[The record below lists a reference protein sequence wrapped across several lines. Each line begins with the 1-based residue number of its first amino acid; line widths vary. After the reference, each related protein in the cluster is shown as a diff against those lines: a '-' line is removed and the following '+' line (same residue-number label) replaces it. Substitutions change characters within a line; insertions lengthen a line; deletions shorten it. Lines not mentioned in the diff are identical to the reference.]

1 MESLED
7 FLTRSTEILRAHKDE
22 LWAQKNEL
30 FAGCSESIRSHR
42 EGLRKSREELLAG
55 CLESIRAQRD
65 GLLQTRDSLKM
76 RSSELF
82 ASVSE
87 TLIAEGL
94 FLQFISQFISL
105 VLILQKV
112 CSHSSFLSSF
122 LLYLLQKV
130 CSYSSFLFHEKSG
143 IHILSR
149 I

>member
-94 FLQFISQFISL
+94 YSSFLSLIAEGLFLQYIFQFISV
-105 VLILQKV
+105 VLILQRV
-112 CSHSSFLSSF
+112 CSYSSFLSSF
-122 LLYLLQKV
+122 LLY
-130 CSYSSFLFHEKSG
+130 
-143 IHILSR
+143 
-149 I
+149 